1 MVDQATNV
9 IGTVASLD
17 LDLDEPIRTGDSI
30 ISIRMLYPKPCF
42 FVNILM
48 THDQSEIFHQLVY
61 QTDDKTIT
69 RIRTEGSKVIVFPP
83 TQRK

>member
-1 MVDQATNV
+1 M
-9 IGTVASLD
+9 I
-17 LDLDEPIRTGDSI
+17 
-30 ISIRMLYPKPCF
+30 

-69 RIRTEGSKVIVFPP
+69 RIRTEGQTPSSFGRNVGFRFEGLGFVITV
-83 TQRK
+83 